1 MTMSNQP
8 ENEKQQI
15 ITPEEA
21 RQHLLGEIEV
31 IQQAIT
37 ELRDE
42 ELEEISGGFGIIG
55 KEGFNLFGNG
65 FSVGKRLN
73 VFGKSAVDSVNSYQH
88 SPTKQFLVKKVLPK
102 MI

>member
-1 MTMSNQP
+1 MSNQP
-8 ENEKQQI
+8 ENEKQQTM
-15 ITPEEA
+15 TPEEA

-42 ELEEISGGFGIIG
+42 ELEEISGGLGILG
-55 KEGFNLFGNG
+55 QNGFNLFGNG

-73 VFGKSAVDSVNSYQH
+73 VFGKSAVDSVQSYQH
-88 SPTKQFLVKKVLPK
+88 SPTKQFLVKHVLPRLV
-102 MI
+102 